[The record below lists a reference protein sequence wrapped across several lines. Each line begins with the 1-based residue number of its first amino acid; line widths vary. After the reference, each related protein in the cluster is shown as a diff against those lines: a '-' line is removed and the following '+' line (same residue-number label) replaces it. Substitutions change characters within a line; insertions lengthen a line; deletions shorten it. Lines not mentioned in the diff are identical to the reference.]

1 MIKKIR
7 STGTY
12 QVPVGKSTGYF
23 IADDWR
29 LILVEEGKAVYQFVN
44 SRHVIE
50 RGSLFLLSP
59 KKKKIIAQGNKG
71 LKISI
76 IFFELG
82 EQISEQ
88 DLVDFQNRGQS
99 YRLLVE
105 MFKEIHSRVLSPF
118 HLDMLKS
125 MLEVFFR
132 DNTRQDS
139 GDYRIR
145 KALTIIKNQNGW
157 RLTAD
162 QLSKKVGLS
171 RAHFNSLFKSYT
183 GKAYGQF
190 CREERMQLALTLVQ
204 EYGLSSKETS
214 LEIGSSSP
222 QSFSREFKSFFGV
235 SPGKYIGKT

>member
-12 QVPVGKSTGYF
+12 QIPVGKSTAYF

-29 LILVEEGKAVYQFVN
+29 LILVEEGQAAYQFED
-44 SRHVIE
+44 SRHVIK

-82 EQISEQ
+82 EHIAEQ

-105 MFKEIHSRVLSPF
+105 MFKEIHSHVRSSF
-118 HLDMLKS
+118 HTEMLKS
-125 MLEVFFR
+125 MVKIFLR
-132 DNTRQDS
+132 DNSRQDS

-183 GKAYGQF
+183 GKPYGQF

-204 EYGLSSKETS
+204 EYGLSSKETA

-222 QSFSREFKSFFGV
+222 QSFSREFKSFFGF
-235 SPGKYIGKT
+235 SPTNY